1 MSIVQRIVS
10 IGQKPV
16 SIERLI
22 VPVEQEIVSV
32 GRKPVSIE
40 RRKEGVMYFNDLL
53 WVANNDNGDH
63 INILPQM
70 ANRHGLV
77 AGATGTGKT
86 VTLKVLAESFS
97 DAGVPVFIADV
108 KGDVAGMML
117 PGEDSENMQKRIE
130 RFGLAQANFNYHGYP
145 VTLWDLFGK
154 KGIQLRTTVS
164 EVGPL
169 LMSRILELNDLQT
182 DLLTII
188 FKIADDSELLLIDLK
203 DLKAMIRFV
212 GEHAAD
218 YSEEYGKIT
227 GTSLDVITRSIVA
240 LEMNGGDV
248 FFGEPDLD
256 VADWFVTDEQGR
268 GVIQIL
274 DSSDLISNGKLYST
288 FLLWLLAE
296 LFETLPEVGD
306 IEKPKMVFF
315 FDEAHLLF
323 SDASKA
329 LLEKIEQVIKLIRSK
344 GVGIYFCTQNPS
356 DIPSAVLSQLGN
368 KIQHALR
375 AFTPAEQKG
384 IKAAADSFR
393 PNPDFD
399 SKEVL
404 TMLGTGEALVSFL
417 DEKGI
422 PTIVEKAYILPPQCS
437 MGAVTDGDRA
447 KNILDSPLY
456 AKYHEGVDNVSAYE
470 NLSEKWEAQAKE
482 EAAAAEQAEKEAAE
496 AAAAK
501 EAAKAEAA
509 AAKEQAKYEKA
520 QAKKVNALNKST
532 RKAGRA
538 AAGTVGREIGKEV
551 FGKAFGKA
559 AGRVGGNAGAALLRG
574 LFDTLTK

>member
-1 MSIVQRIVS
+1 
-10 IGQKPV
+10 
-16 SIERLI
+16 
-22 VPVEQEIVSV
+22 
-32 GRKPVSIE
+32 
-40 RRKEGVMYFNDLL
+40 MYFNDLL
-53 WVANNDNGDH
+53 WVANNDAGDH
-63 INILPQM
+63 INILPKM
-70 ANRHGLV
+70 ANRHGLI

-97 DAGVPVFIADV
+97 DAGVPVFMADV

-117 PGEDSENMQKRIE
+117 PGEDNENMQKRIE
-130 RFGLAQANFNYHGYP
+130 RFGLAQADFNYHGYP
-145 VTLWDLFGK
+145 VTLWDIFGK
-154 KGIQLRTTVS
+154 NGIQLRTTVS

-169 LMSRILELNDLQT
+169 LMSRILELNDLQS

-188 FKIADDSELLLIDLK
+188 FKIADDNQLLLIDLK
-203 DLKAMIRFV
+203 DLKSMVRFV
-212 GEHAAD
+212 GEHADELSAD
-218 YSEEYGKIT
+218 YGKIT
-227 GTSLDVITRSIVA
+227 GSSLDVITRSIVA
-240 LEMNGGDV
+240 LEMNGGDT
-248 FFGEPDLD
+248 FFGEPNLD
-256 VADWFVTDEQGR
+256 VSDWFMTDEQGR

-288 FLLWLLAE
+288 FLLWMLAE

-306 IEKPKMVFF
+306 MDKPKMVFF

-356 DIPSAVLSQLGN
+356 DIPSGVLSQLGN

-393 PNPDFD
+393 PNPEFD
-399 SKEVL
+399 SAEIL

-437 MGAVTDGDRA
+437 MGAASPGDRA
-447 KNILDSPLY
+447 KAILDSPLHGKY
-456 AKYHEGVDNVSAYE
+456 AEGVDNVSAYE
-470 NLSEKWEAQAKE
+470 TLNEQWEQ
-482 EAAAAEQAEKEAAE
+482 AAAAEAQAQAEAE
-496 AAAAK
+496 AAAQ
-501 EAAKAEAA
+501 AAAAQAA
-509 AAKEQAKYEKA
+509 AAKPAKPGKTGSGSSSKP
-520 QAKKVNALNKST
+520 AKKKPKMNKAT
-532 RKAGRA
+532 QKAGRA
-538 AAGTVGREIGKEV
+538 AAGTIGRELGKT
-551 FGKAFGKA
+551 AFGKFGKQA
-559 AGRVGGNAGAALLRG
+559 AKIGGNAGSQFMRG
-574 LFDTLTK
+574 LFDTFTKG

>member
-1 MSIVQRIVS
+1 
-10 IGQKPV
+10 
-16 SIERLI
+16 
-22 VPVEQEIVSV
+22 
-32 GRKPVSIE
+32 
-40 RRKEGVMYFNDLL
+40 MYFNDLL
-53 WVANNDNGDH
+53 WVANNDAGDH
-63 INILPQM
+63 INILPKM
-70 ANRHGLV
+70 ANRHGLI

-97 DAGVPVFIADV
+97 DAGVPVFMADV

-145 VTLWDLFGK
+145 VTLWDIFGK
-154 KGIQLRTTVS
+154 NGIQLRTTVS

-169 LMSRILELNDLQT
+169 LMSRILELNDLQS

-188 FKIADDSELLLIDLK
+188 FKIADDNQLLLIDLK
-203 DLKAMIRFV
+203 DLKAMVRFV
-212 GEHAAD
+212 GEHADELSAD
-218 YSEEYGKIT
+218 YGKIT
-227 GTSLDVITRSIVA
+227 GASLDVITRSIVA
-240 LEMNGGDV
+240 LEMNGGDT
-248 FFGEPDLD
+248 FFGEPNLD
-256 VADWFVTDEQGR
+256 VSDWFMTDDQGR

-288 FLLWLLAE
+288 FLLWMLAE

-306 IEKPKMVFF
+306 LEKPKMVFF

-356 DIPSAVLSQLGN
+356 DIPSGVLSQLGN

-399 SKEVL
+399 SAEML
-404 TMLGTGEALVSFL
+404 QMLGTGEALVSFL

-437 MGAVTDGDRA
+437 MGAASAGDRA
-447 KNILDSPLY
+447 KAIIDSPLH
-456 AKYHEGVDNVSAYE
+456 AKYAEGVDNVSAFE
-470 NLSEKWEAQAKE
+470 TLTDQWNS
-482 EAAAAEQAEKEAAE
+482 QAEAE
-496 AAAAK
+496 AAAAAQAQA
-501 EAAKAEAA
+501 EAEAQAQAQAA
-509 AAKEQAKYEKA
+509 AAA
-520 QAKKVNALNKST
+520 QAANKPGKPAAAKPAKKKPKMNKAT
-532 RKAGRA
+532 QKAGRA
-538 AAGTVGREIGKEV
+538 AAGTIGRELGKEM
-551 FGKAFGKA
+551 FGKFGKRA
-559 AGRVGGNAGAALLRG
+559 AKIGGNAGSQFMRG
-574 LFDTLTK
+574 LFDTFTKG

>member
-1 MSIVQRIVS
+1 
-10 IGQKPV
+10 
-16 SIERLI
+16 
-22 VPVEQEIVSV
+22 
-32 GRKPVSIE
+32 
-40 RRKEGVMYFNDLL
+40 MYFNDLL
-53 WVANNDNGDH
+53 WVANNDAGDH
-63 INILPQM
+63 INILPKM
-70 ANRHGLV
+70 ANRHGLI

-97 DAGVPVFIADV
+97 DAGVPVFMADV

-145 VTLWDLFGK
+145 VTLWDIFGK
-154 KGIQLRTTVS
+154 NGIQLRTTVS

-169 LMSRILELNDLQT
+169 LMSRILELNDLQS

-188 FKIADDSELLLIDLK
+188 FKIADDNQLLLIDLK
-203 DLKAMIRFV
+203 DLKAMVRFV
-212 GEHAAD
+212 GEHADELSAD
-218 YSEEYGKIT
+218 YGKIT
-227 GTSLDVITRSIVA
+227 GASLDVITRSIVA
-240 LEMNGGDV
+240 LEMNGGDT
-248 FFGEPDLD
+248 FFGEPNLD
-256 VADWFVTDEQGR
+256 VSDWFMTDDQGR

-288 FLLWLLAE
+288 FLLWMLAE

-306 IEKPKMVFF
+306 LEKPKMVFF

-356 DIPSAVLSQLGN
+356 DIPSGVLSQLGN

-399 SKEVL
+399 SAEML
-404 TMLGTGEALVSFL
+404 QMLGTGEALVSFL

-437 MGAVTDGDRA
+437 MGAASAGDRA
-447 KNILDSPLY
+447 KAIIDSPLH
-456 AKYHEGVDNVSAYE
+456 AKYAEGVDNVSAFE
-470 NLSEKWEAQAKE
+470 TLTDQWNS
-482 EAAAAEQAEKEAAE
+482 QAEAE
-496 AAAAK
+496 AAAA
-501 EAAKAEAA
+501 AQAQAQAEAQAAANKPGKPA
-509 AAKEQAKYEKA
+509 AAKP
-520 QAKKVNALNKST
+520 AKKKPKMNKAT
-532 RKAGRA
+532 QKAGRA
-538 AAGTVGREIGKEV
+538 AAGTIGRELGKGL
-551 FGKAFGKA
+551 FGKFGKQA
-559 AGRVGGNAGAALLRG
+559 AKVGGNAGSQFMRG
-574 LFDTLTK
+574 LFDTFTKG